1 MTDPSDRTPVAT
13 RVVLLVT
20 VGITASV
27 FGAIAFGVVDVS
39 AAEDITPV
47 LWALTVMFVLRVA
60 GQVLVAVRAPGWL
73 PPMEQWNLLPYPIL
87 LPIQLVFIAAMAW
100 IDVAFGRGEGV
111 PVRGGHDF
119 GVFLIVFSALY
130 ATSMLIRYVVRMH
143 RRPRERWFGGTIP
156 IVFHLVLATY
166 LYAIG
171 SFYVAD

>member
-1 MTDPSDRTPVAT
+1 MTDPSDRTPGAT
-13 RVVLLVT
+13 RVVLVAT
-20 VGITASV
+20 VAITAWV

-39 AAEDITPV
+39 AADDVTRV

-60 GQVLVAVRAPGWL
+60 GQILVALRAPGWL

-87 LPIQLVFIAAMAW
+87 LPIQLIFIAVMVW
-100 IDVAFGRGEGV
+100 IDMAFGRAEGA
-111 PVRGGHDF
+111 PVRGGRDL
-119 GVFLIVFSALY
+119 GLFLIVFSALY
-130 ATSMLIRYVVRMH
+130 ATSMLIRYVVRMR